1 MEEKIIILNQIISDL
16 TDAMRD
22 IEEGYKDGALLTLE
36 LTIEKLERVERDE
49 EEEMKK
55 AEALSLLEKE

>member
-16 TDAMRD
+16 TDAMID
-22 IEEGYKDGALLTLE
+22 IDEEYKEGAMAV
-36 LTIEKLERVERDE
+36 IKSSIKKLEDLKRNE
-49 EEEMKK
+49 EEEIEK